1 MAQSFLLIMHIISC
15 KLPLVA
21 IISCSSL
28 FALSNDGD
36 SLSDVWE
43 VTYGF
48 SVASGQFHPDEL
60 EQADPDGDGKSNLEE
75 SIAGTD
81 PYDASV
87 FSAGAAQMP
96 GSFQLVTTGFS
107 TGSDMFEVSWW
118 GALGKYFRIE
128 LSDDLSSGS
137 WIFLPNGF
145 GEAQVFSGTDSE
157 IKYSIDRINPLFG
170 TDRLFVRIEVFDL
183 NTYNSS
189 LTDWEYFK
197 FIEEFVMSNLNDTD
211 ADSIN
216 DNEDAAP
223 FDATVGQ
230 VNITIHNPLNGS
242 TIQ

>member
-1 MAQSFLLIMHIISC
+1 MAQSYLQVMNTISWR
-15 KLPLVA
+15 LPLVA
-21 IISCSSL
+21 IMSFSSL

-43 VTYGF
+43 VAYGF

-87 FSAGAAQMP
+87 FSASAAQMP

-137 WIFLPNGF
+137 WILLPNGF
-145 GEAQVFSGTDSE
+145 GDAQVFSGANSE
-157 IKYSIDRINPLFG
+157 IKYSIGRTSPLFG
-170 TDRLFVRIEVFDL
+170 ADKLFVRIKVFDL
-183 NTYNSS
+183 KTYNTS

-197 FIEEFVMSNLNDTD
+197 FTE
-211 ADSIN
+211 
-216 DNEDAAP
+216 
-223 FDATVGQ
+223 
-230 VNITIHNPLNGS
+230 
-242 TIQ
+242 

>member
-1 MAQSFLLIMHIISC
+1 MHTILC
-15 KLPLVA
+15 KLPLVT
-21 IISCSSL
+21 IISCSGL

-48 SVASGQFHPDEL
+48 SIANGQFPSDEL

-87 FSAGAAQMP
+87 FTAGSVQMP
-96 GSFQLVTTGFS
+96 GSFQLVTTGFPNS
-107 TGSDMFEVSWW
+107 PNMLEVSWW
-118 GALGKYFRIE
+118 GAPGKYFWIE
-128 LSDDLSSGS
+128 LSDDLSAGS
-137 WIFLPNGF
+137 WVFLPDSF
-145 GEAQVFSGTDSE
+145 GDAKVFSGADSE
-157 IKYSIDRINPLFG
+157 IRYLIDRINPLFG
-170 TDRLFVRIEVFDL
+170 TDKLFVRIKVFDL
-183 NTYNSS
+183 NTYNTV
-189 LTDWEYFK
+189 LTDWEYLRFNDDFK
-197 FIEEFVMSNLNDTD
+197 VSTLNDTD

-230 VNITIHNPLNGS
+230 LSISIHTPLNGS

>member
-1 MAQSFLLIMHIISC
+1 MAQSYLLSMYTTLYKLFFIIIIS
-15 KLPLVA
+15 
-21 IISCSSL
+21 SSTL

-48 SVASGQFHPDEL
+48 SVASGQFPPNEL
-60 EQADPDGDGKSNLEE
+60 EHADPDGDGKSNLEE

-87 FSAGAAQMP
+87 FSTGAVQMP
-96 GSFQLVTTGFS
+96 GSFQLVTTGFPAS
-107 TGSDMFEVSWW
+107 PDMFEVSWW
-118 GALGKYFRIE
+118 GTLGKYFWIE
-128 LSDDLSSGS
+128 LSDDLNAGS
-137 WIFLPNGF
+137 WILLPDSLGD
-145 GEAQVFSGTDSE
+145 AQVFPGADSE
-157 IKYSIDRINPLFG
+157 IRYSIDRINPFFG
-170 TDRLFVRIEVFDL
+170 TDKLFVRVKVFDL
-183 NTYNSS
+183 NTYNTS
-189 LTDWEYFK
+189 LTDWEYLK
-197 FIEEFVMSNLNDTD
+197 FTEDFVISNLNDAD

-230 VNITIHNPLNGS
+230 VSISIHTPLNGS